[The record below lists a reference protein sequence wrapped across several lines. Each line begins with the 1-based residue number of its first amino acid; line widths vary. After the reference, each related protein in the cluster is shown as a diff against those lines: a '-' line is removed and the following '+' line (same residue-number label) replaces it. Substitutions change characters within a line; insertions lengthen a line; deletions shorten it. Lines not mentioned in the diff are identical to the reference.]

1 MAIAVLFLN
10 TVCFGAFA
18 FIIVQMILT
27 DQMDTDAII
36 FMTCMFLPIIAL
48 AILTSRF
55 LAVVELNQ
63 KGVKLYIPF
72 KKTVETPYEDYKY
85 VQLGCYLHGR
95 NPGMGYHRFF
105 VVITKKWYEKA
116 ELQKV
121 NLILNDE
128 NTVKIKLSKR
138 RYNMLCEMLPKW
150 QRNTLIR
157 LVESQLGK
165 T

>member
-1 MAIAVLFLN
+1 MSIALLFLN
-10 TVCFGAFA
+10 TVYFGFFA
-18 FIIVQMILT
+18 LLHVILM

-36 FMTCMFLPIIAL
+36 FMTCMFLIITAH
-48 AILTSRF
+48 AIMTIRL
-55 LAVVELNQ
+55 LVVVELNQ
-63 KGVKLYIPF
+63 KGIKLYAPF
-72 KKTVETPYEDYKY
+72 KKTIEIPYEDFKY
-85 VQLGCYLHGR
+85 IQLGCYLHGR

-121 NLILNDE
+121 NLIPNDE